1 MSATL
6 EGHTLQSYDSEL
18 NHVHVKIV
26 EMARLALGQCSNAV
40 QAFEDQDFE
49 LANRI
54 IEREHEVDLYE
65 LEIDNEII
73 AVIAKRSPVARDLR
87 VIMSLCKSVTDLER
101 IGDEAAKIA
110 HLTKEIFD
118 NDRAD
123 PSIHL
128 LRDVTRMG
136 GLALHILNDA
146 VEALD
151 ALDLEKAKTAI
162 KKHIELD
169 IEFQSSLRRLTTF
182 ILEDARNV
190 GYSISIVLITKALER
205 VGDHARNIAEYIV
218 FLVDGKDI
226 RHSKLEINKDVHSKR
241 MR

>member
-1 MSATL
+1 
-6 EGHTLQSYDSEL
+6 
-18 NHVHVKIV
+18 
-26 EMARLALGQCSNAV
+26 
-40 QAFEDQDFE
+40 
-49 LANRI
+49 
-54 IEREHEVDLYE
+54 
-65 LEIDNEII
+65 
-73 AVIAKRSPVARDLR
+73 
-87 VIMSLCKSVTDLER
+87 
-101 IGDEAAKIA
+101 
-110 HLTKEIFD
+110 
-118 NDRAD
+118 
-123 PSIHL
+123 
-128 LRDVTRMG
+128 MG